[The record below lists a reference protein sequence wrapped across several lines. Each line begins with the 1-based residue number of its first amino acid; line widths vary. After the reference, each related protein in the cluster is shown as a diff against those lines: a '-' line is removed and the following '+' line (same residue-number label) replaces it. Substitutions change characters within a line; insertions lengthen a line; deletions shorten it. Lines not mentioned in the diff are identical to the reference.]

1 MSSRLL
7 VLALALQPWRGAA
20 RHLRGR
26 RRLDAADDVAVPPE
40 IREALNDAV
49 DAVVDDGGLY
59 DDDVT
64 EPPLTPAKE
73 DVVEIPGEE
82 EAEAHAH
89 EYAADEEEGAA
100 WRCDRDGCH
109 EGAYGDEAVEEV
121 DYVDDDEHKGDAD
134 EERAAWRCGS
144 DGCHPV
150 DRELRVEALREA
162 FDEAGKKPFTKSADD
177 PRDEDVAFFYAEEAN
192 HDQEEAIFQELYG
205 TTTTMPVV

>member
-1 MSSRLL
+1 MSSSRLL
-7 VLALALQPWRGAA
+7 VLALLALQPWSGAA

-26 RRLDAADDVAVPPE
+26 RRLEATDDNVLPPE

-49 DAVVDDGGLY
+49 DAVVDDGDVY
-59 DDDVT
+59 SDD
-64 EPPLTPAKE
+64 PLTPATE
-73 DVVEIPGEE
+73 DVVELE

-100 WRCDRDGCH
+100 WRCDSDGCH
-109 EGAYGDEAVEEV
+109 EVAYGDEAIEEV

-134 EERAAWRCGS
+134 EEQATWRCGS

-150 DRELRVEALREA
+150 TEDRELRVEALREA
-162 FDEAGKKPFTKSADD
+162 FDEVGKTPFNKSADD

-192 HDQEEAIFQELYG
+192 HDAEEAIFQELYA
-205 TTTTMPVV
+205 TTTTMPGA